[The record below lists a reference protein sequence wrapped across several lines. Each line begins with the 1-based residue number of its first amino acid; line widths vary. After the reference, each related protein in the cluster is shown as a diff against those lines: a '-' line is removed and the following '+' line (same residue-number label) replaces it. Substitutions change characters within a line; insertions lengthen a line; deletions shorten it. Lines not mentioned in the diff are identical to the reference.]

1 MQEPE
6 EERIMTSQIE
16 VTVPDIGDFTGVPVI
31 ELLVAPGD
39 RVELDDPLLTLESD
53 KATMD
58 IPAPADGV
66 VAEFRVG
73 LGDEVSQGDVLLVIE
88 SEEAGGGEPVGADGS
103 EAAAGMTVTAVP
115 DDPHDPPESLPV
127 SASDAGAPGGGETP
141 ARSGAAA
148 AAPSPATGKQSSTAA
163 PSAPLGESQT
173 TSSPGPSGDPPA
185 PPSEVSGEA
194 GGTRAGWALGDPRAP
209 DALRRP
215 PPTASLPSFPGR
227 RTGTFHA
234 TPSVRRFAR
243 ALGVDLSQITGTGR
257 KGRILEE
264 DVRRHVK
271 EYLTAPAAPAAGD
284 GAKADTAGG
293 PGGSGAVSGLP
304 SPPVIDFS
312 RFGETQTMPLSRI
325 KRRTAANLS
334 RAWLAIPLVTHFDE
348 TDVTELEEF
357 RRSLRGDPDARGA
370 RITLLAFAMKALVAA
385 LRKFPTFNASLAPD
399 GESLILKHYFH
410 LGIAVD
416 TPEGLV
422 VPVVRDVDRKR
433 LTDLSFELADVSE
446 RARERKLR
454 PDDVQGSCMTISSLG
469 GIGGTAFA
477 PLVNPPEVAILGLA
491 RARVAPVWNG
501 REFEPR
507 TVLPISLSYDHR
519 VIDGAEAA
527 RFCRH
532 LCLLLA
538 DVRRLVL

>member
-1 MQEPE
+1 
-6 EERIMTSQIE
+6 MTARIE
-16 VTVPDIGDFTGVPVI
+16 VKVPDIGDFTGVPVI

-39 RVELDDPLLTLESD
+39 RVELEDPLLTLESD

-58 IPAPADGV
+58 VPAPAAGV
-66 VAEFRVG
+66 VAELRVG
-73 LGDEVSQGDVLLVIE
+73 LGDEVSQGDVLLVLE
-88 SEEAGGGEPVGADGS
+88 PEEARGGEPDEAPSPGS
-103 EAAAGMTVTAVP
+103 
-115 DDPHDPPESLPV
+115 
-127 SASDAGAPGGGETP
+127 
-141 ARSGAAA
+141 AA
-148 AAPSPATGKQSSTAA
+148 AAPARDAFGGGGAAVPASEADTPRGAGTPAGSGADAASPPSPIRRGEPSAADPGAAGGGPGA
-163 PSAPLGESQT
+163 PS
-173 TSSPGPSGDPPA
+173 PPA
-185 PPSEVSGEA
+185 PPEEPP
-194 GGTRAGWALGDPRAP
+194 TPPIERAGWASGDPRVP
-209 DALRRP
+209 GALRRP
-215 PPTASLPSFPGR
+215 PPAASLPSFPGR
-227 RTGTFHA
+227 RTGAFHA

-243 ALGVDLSQITGTGR
+243 ELGADLSQVTGTGR
-257 KGRILEE
+257 KGRILGE

-271 EYLTAPAAPAAGD
+271 ERLTATAPAHPAGGAGTVGPAAP
-284 GAKADTAGG
+284 GG
-293 PGGSGAVSGLP
+293 PGGSGAVPGLP
-304 SPPVIDFS
+304 PPPPAIDFS
-312 RFGETQTMPLSRI
+312 RFGETETMPLSRI
-325 KRRTAANLS
+325 KRRTAANLG
-334 RAWLAIPLVTHFDE
+334 RAWLSVPLVTHFDE
-348 TDVTELEEF
+348 TDVTDLEEF
-357 RRSLRGDPDARGA
+357 RRSLRADPDARGA
-370 RITLLAFAMKALVAA
+370 RITLLAFAMKALAAA
-385 LRKFPTFNASLAPD
+385 LKAFPTFNASLAPD

-433 LTDLSFELADVSE
+433 VTDLSFELAEVSG

-491 RARVAPVWNG
+491 RTRVAPVWNG

-527 RFCRH
+527 RFCRR

-538 DVRRLVL
+538 DVRRLLL